1 MNDFVFYSGF
11 ALVVIFIACISF
23 FIEKVRRGLDE
34 DIGFI
39 KLWWMIGCMDFWDG
53 FDVGGAD
60 RERIVS
66 AYGKIK
72 RSTIVFAFFMVAFSL
87 FFETVKG

>member
-1 MNDFVFYSGF
+1 MDGFVFYSGF

-39 KLWWMIGCMDFWDG
+39 KLWWMIGRMDFGGG

-60 RERIVS
+60 RERIFS
-66 AYGKIK
+66 AYKKIK
-72 RSTIVFAFFMVAFSL
+72 RSTFVFVFFMVAFNLS
-87 FFETVKG
+87 FEMLKG